1 MKVLCTA
8 QVGGTALGQTMR
20 VVAVAKELK
29 RRGHQVKILAGEKQ
43 IPLMQSQGLDSIP
56 MPTLAIDFPFGA
68 MWGAGGEPREE
79 VMARLKKSIEPLAK
93 AEQEIVRR
101 EKPEVLVCASF
112 TGPSSA
118 RACDIP
124 CAMVVLQ
131 PHGRKTMEFATQRLQ
146 AGTRFLE
153 MLKAVNLII
162 MEGMPELDGGIAA
175 EIKGEWAEALREKV
189 RFTGPLLPESP
200 ENLPAREELKLR
212 YGGRQEGALVYV
224 TIGGGTPLIGKDFLS
239 LVLEAFRPL
248 PDVHVVMATGL
259 ALEPG
264 ELAEYDPPPNVSV
277 RGFVPGLELIKA
289 SDVTVFHGG
298 SSTLMTCL
306 ACGTP
311 GVVVPSMVEQ
321 EDNGA
326 VLAANG
332 AGIVLAKNGLTAAAL
347 AAAVQKILQDP
358 AFRRNAQKL
367 RQLGEKYGGASAAAK
382 MVEEMSKQELSAKL
396 P

>member
-1 MKVLCTA
+1 MKVICTA
-8 QVGGTALGQTMR
+8 QMGGTALGQTMR

-43 IPLMQSQGLDSIP
+43 IPLMQSQGLDFIP
-56 MPTLAIDFPFGA
+56 MPPLAADFPFGA
-68 MWGAGGEPREE
+68 MWGAPGKAREE
-79 VMARLKKSIEPLAK
+79 VMARLKQIIEPLAK

-101 EKPEVLVCASF
+101 EKPEVMVCGSF

-124 CAMVVLQ
+124 CALVVLQ
-131 PHGRKTMEFATQRLQ
+131 PHGRKTMEFATQRMQ
-146 AGTRFLE
+146 GGTRFWE
-153 MLKAVNLII
+153 MLKAVSLII
-162 MEGMPELDGGIAA
+162 MEGMPELDGGMAA
-175 EIKGEWAEALREKV
+175 EIKGEWAEALREKI
-189 RFTGPLLPESP
+189 RFTGPLLAEPP
-200 ENLPAREELKLR
+200 ENLSAREDLKFR
-212 YGGRQEGALVYV
+212 YAGDKEGALVYV

-264 ELAEYDPPPNVSV
+264 ELAEYDPPSNVSV
-277 RGFVPGLELIKA
+277 HGFVPGLELIKA

-311 GVVVPSMVEQ
+311 AVVVPSMVEQ

-326 VLAANG
+326 VLEANG
-332 AGIVLAKNGLTAAAL
+332 AGIVLAKNDLTPTAL
-347 AAAVQKILQDP
+347 AEAVRKILQEP
-358 AFRRNAQKL
+358 AFRRNAEKL
-367 RQLGEKYGGASAAAK
+367 RQLGEKYGGASAAAD
-382 MVEEMSKQELSAKL
+382 MVEQMSKQE
-396 P
+396 